1 MVYQK
6 YFRRLSHFEVAFLA
20 STSFYPLIEMTYKL
34 IIKMLNMAQY
44 KSVLQNNL
52 RIGVQGN
59 NWFLFDTVTIEV

>member
-6 YFRRLSHFEVAFLA
+6 YFRRFSHFEVAVLA

-34 IIKMLNMAQY
+34 INNMLKMAKY
-44 KSVLQNNL
+44 ISVLQNKL
-52 RIGVQGN
+52 RIGFQGN